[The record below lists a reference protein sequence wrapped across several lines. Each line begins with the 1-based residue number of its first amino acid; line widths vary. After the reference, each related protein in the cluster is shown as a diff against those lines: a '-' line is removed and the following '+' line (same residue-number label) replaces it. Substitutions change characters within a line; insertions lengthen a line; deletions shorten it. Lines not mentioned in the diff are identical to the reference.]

1 MDTYKKIDKNINIL
15 DNIHNNLSEEELIK
29 NILMSYPN
37 GINSL
42 INTEFPKKNDVYIT
56 LLLNGEDSFI
66 NKFSTTEEELQDKD
80 SDEEDI
86 LLNLNINSSKEDI
99 INIYNKEEIKYKSIN
114 ILKEKKE
121 KTEYYSKILNEIFK
135 ELNKTDDKLIDKII
149 FNYGKNI
156 SEKLKEEN
164 NEYYNLCLNE
174 ENNNNNN
181 KIPFY
186 YELIYEDFLLIICSI
201 LRFYTKMNIK
211 LEVYKNKKILLYIFI

>member
-80 SDEEDI
+80 SEEEDI

-149 FNYGKNI
+149 FNYK
-156 SEKLKEEN
+156 
-164 NEYYNLCLNE
+164 
-174 ENNNNNN
+174 
-181 KIPFY
+181 
-186 YELIYEDFLLIICSI
+186 
-201 LRFYTKMNIK
+201 
-211 LEVYKNKKILLYIFI
+211 

>member
-1 MDTYKKIDKNINIL
+1 MIKIL

-80 SDEEDI
+80 SEEEDI

-121 KTEYYSKILNEIFK
+121 KTEYY
-135 ELNKTDDKLIDKII
+135 
-149 FNYGKNI
+149 
-156 SEKLKEEN
+156 
-164 NEYYNLCLNE
+164 
-174 ENNNNNN
+174 
-181 KIPFY
+181 
-186 YELIYEDFLLIICSI
+186 
-201 LRFYTKMNIK
+201 
-211 LEVYKNKKILLYIFI
+211 

>member
-80 SDEEDI
+80 SEEEDI

-121 KTEYYSKILNEIFK
+121 KTEYYSRILNEIFK

-156 SEKLKEEN
+156 SEKLKDEN
-164 NEYYNLCLNE
+164 NE
-174 ENNNNNN
+174 
-181 KIPFY
+181 
-186 YELIYEDFLLIICSI
+186 
-201 LRFYTKMNIK
+201 
-211 LEVYKNKKILLYIFI
+211 